1 MIFGIGTDLIRIQR
15 LQDSIDRF
23 GERFARRILMPEE
36 FEMYPGRRYKARFL
50 AMRFAGKEA
59 VAKALGTGF
68 AHGIWVRDIGI
79 VHNDWGKPDV
89 IFSARGAQRCAEL
102 GVGHCLISLADEGG
116 FAIAYALA
124 MTRGSH
130 SLG

>member
-15 LQDSIDRF
+15 LQASVDKF
-23 GERFARRILMPEE
+23 AERFAERILMPRELE
-36 FEMYPGRRYKARFL
+36 GYRETRHAVRFL

-79 VHNDWGKPDV
+79 VHNAWGKPEV
-89 IFSARGAQRCAEL
+89 IFSTRGEAVCRDL
-102 GVGHCLISLADEGG
+102 GVGKCMISLADEGG
-116 FAIAYALA
+116 FAVAFAVALV
-124 MTRGSH
+124 REDG
-130 SLG
+130 G

>member
-15 LQDSIDRF
+15 LQQSLDRF
-23 GERFARRILMPEE
+23 DERFARRILMEE
-36 FEMYPGRRYKARFL
+36 ELAAYSKSKYPARFL

-79 VHNDWGKPDV
+79 VHNDWGKPEV
-89 IFSARGAQRCAEL
+89 VFSPRGDAVRVGL
-102 GVGHCLISLADEGG
+102 GVGNCLISLADEGG
-116 FAIAYALA
+116 FAVAYAIA
-124 MTRGSH
+124 MSARH
-130 SLG
+130 A